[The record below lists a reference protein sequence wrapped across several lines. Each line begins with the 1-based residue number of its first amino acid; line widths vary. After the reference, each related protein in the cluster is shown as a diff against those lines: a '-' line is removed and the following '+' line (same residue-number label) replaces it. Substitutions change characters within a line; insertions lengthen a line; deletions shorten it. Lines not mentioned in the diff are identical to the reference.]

1 MNPWDGIRIALSGLA
16 ANKAR
21 AALTILGIV
30 IGIAAVISLVAVGQG
45 AQAQVTQRLR
55 DMGSN
60 LLVVTPGASFFRG
73 VSRGAGTSANLTNDD
88 VAAIAQQG
96 TLIAAVAPQY
106 NVGSV
111 QAAYGSENTRTTLLG
126 VSPEYLAV
134 LNWRVAQG
142 RFVAEDDLT
151 NIAQV
156 CVLGAG
162 VAEDLGVNPAST
174 LLGKEIKINRQ
185 NYTVIGLM
193 AVKGQSGI
201 TNQDNQ
207 IFIPLTTGQLRL
219 GGAGTRTVQ
228 AINVQAASAEVVD
241 LAEAELTAILRARHG
256 LAPGGASDF
265 RVQNQVEMLEAVEET
280 TGAFTVLLGSIAAIS
295 LLVGGI
301 GIMNIMLVSVIER
314 TREIGIRRA
323 VGARSSD
330 ILAQFLIE
338 STMLGSMGG
347 ILGIVLG
354 YFSAQALPRLVE
366 GYTTLVSPASMVLAL
381 CVSLAIGLFFGVVP
395 AMRAARLTPVEAL
408 RYE

>member
-1 MNPWDGIRIALSGLA
+1 M
-16 ANKAR
+16 AR
-21 AALTILGIV
+21 TALTILGIV

-60 LLVVTPGASFFRG
+60 LLIVTPGVSFAGG
-73 VSRGAGTSANLTNDD
+73 VSRGAGTSASLTNDD
-88 VAAIAQQG
+88 VTALVQQG
-96 TLIAAVAPQY
+96 TLVAAVAPEY
-106 NVGSV
+106 SVGGA
-111 QAAYGSENTRTTLLG
+111 QAAYGDKNTRTTVVG
-126 VSPEYLAV
+126 VTPEYLAV
-134 LNWRVAQG
+134 RSWRLARG
-142 RFVAEDDLT
+142 RFVAEQDLT

-162 VAEDLGVNPAST
+162 VVEDLGVNPASA
-174 LLGKEIKINRQ
+174 LLGQEIKINRQ

-201 TNQDNQ
+201 TNQDDQ
-207 IFIPLTTGQLRL
+207 IFIPLTTAQLGF
-219 GGAGTRTVQ
+219 GGPGTRRVH
-228 AINVQAASAEVVD
+228 AINVQAASAEVVG

-256 LAPGGASDF
+256 LAPSAASDF
-265 RVQNQVEMLEAVEET
+265 RVRNQAEMLEAVEET
-280 TGAFTVLLGSIAAIS
+280 SAAFTVLLGSIAAIS

-323 VGARSSD
+323 VGARSRD

-338 STMLGSMGG
+338 STMLGSIGG
-347 ILGIVLG
+347 IFGIVLG
-354 YFSAQALPRLVE
+354 YSSARALPDLVE
-366 GYTTLVSPASMVLAL
+366 GYTTVVSPASIVLAL

-395 AMRAARLTPVEAL
+395 AMRAARLDPIEAL